1 MNDRKKSNEIHI
13 CTFDLFGEG
22 RHQYTFENLCQ
33 ENHEIALGDGTVKM
47 FLNTEGTK
55 GDISGGLKAFLD
67 YVGGRESDSPLVRK
81 LEAEVSRAKKNRE
94 WRREYMTLLMR
105 DQENIEKGIE
115 QGIKK
120 GMEQGV
126 KKGMEQGVKKG
137 MEQGVKKG
145 IEAMVSALKDFSVN
159 DADIIQTL
167 QEKFELSREEAKKYV

>member
-1 MNDRKKSNEIHI
+1 M
-13 CTFDLFGEG
+13 G
-22 RHQYTFENLCQ
+22 RHIYTFENICREDKDIFL
-33 ENHEIALGDGTVKM
+33 EDGTTKI
-47 FLNTEGTK
+47 FLNAKGTM
-55 GDISGGLKAFLD
+55 DDVSPGLKAFLD
-67 YVGGRESDSPLVRK
+67 YVAGKKPADPFVDE
-81 LEAEVSRAKKNRE
+81 LEEAVKNARKNRE
-94 WRREYMTLLMR
+94 WRHEYMTLLMR

>member
-1 MNDRKKSNEIHI
+1 MCSSDLAGKKPEDD
-13 CTFDLFGEG
+13 F
-22 RHQYTFENLCQ
+22 
-33 ENHEIALGDGTVKM
+33 VK
-47 FLNTEGTK
+47 
-55 GDISGGLKAFLD
+55 
-67 YVGGRESDSPLVRK
+67 R
-81 LEAEVSRAKKNRE
+81 LEEAIKEAKKNRE
-94 WRREYMTLLMR
+94 WRHEYMTLLMR

>member
-1 MNDRKKSNEIHI
+1 
-13 CTFDLFGEG
+13 
-22 RHQYTFENLCQ
+22 
-33 ENHEIALGDGTVKM
+33 
-47 FLNTEGTK
+47 
-55 GDISGGLKAFLD
+55 
-67 YVGGRESDSPLVRK
+67 
-81 LEAEVSRAKKNRE
+81 
-94 WRREYMTLLMR
+94 MTLLMR

-137 MEQGVKKG
+137 
-145 IEAMVSALKDFSVN
+145 IEAMVSALKDFGVN